1 MKQKKYVDEDK
12 NGEDMPKLEY
22 FEVFLVHC
30 NLVNTSYQ
38 QISKSLFTF
47 VPNKQ
52 FGQLI
57 TI

>member
-1 MKQKKYVDEDK
+1 MKQKKDVDEDK